1 MKIKQHF
8 FFIWALLISFTLPSL
23 AVYADTL
30 PVITKNPT
38 SEAIA
43 IGGKT
48 WFIAHADN
56 ALSMTWELVDPYG
69 NIYTLMEAMT
79 MNPGL
84 KLQALDGDTIAVS
97 NVPQSVNGWGVQ
109 ATFYGSAG
117 AVSTSPAYL
126 YVGDFL
132 TAYAPVIQTYRDYIR
147 GVPSSSDVMS
157 EYVDSPLTYYTLPY
171 EAYGVSLMMRYN
183 SDVGYYL
190 KDLNKDGIPELLIGI
205 SSVQSYDSY
214 PDATTL
220 YDLFTLSNW
229 QPRRLLAS
237 SERVIYKFRSDNM
250 IYNYGSGGASYLTHT
265 IYKYNGYGFDTV
277 RSILSDNGNYS
288 MTQENGVS
296 TPISET
302 QFWQLA
308 DEFEAPVIKFAVT
321 PIK

>member
-1 MKIKQHF
+1 MKTKKYF
-8 FFIWALLISFTLPSL
+8 FFVWMILISLFLPYL
-23 AVYADTL
+23 AASADTV

-56 ALSMTWELVDPYG
+56 ATSMTWELVDPSG
-69 NIYTLMEAMT
+69 SVHTLMEAMT

-84 KLQALDGDTIAVS
+84 KLQALEGDTIAVS

-109 ATFYGSAG
+109 ATFYGPGG

-147 GVPSSSDVMS
+147 GVPSSSDSMT
-157 EYVDSPLTYYTLPY
+157 EYGDYPLTYYTMPY
-171 EAYGVSLMMRYN
+171 EIYGVSLMMRYDPN
-183 SDVGYYL
+183 VGYYL

-205 SSVQSYDSY
+205 SSAQKYDSY

-220 YDLFTLSNW
+220 YDLFTLVNW

-237 SERVIYKFRSDNM
+237 SERVIYKFRSDNT
-250 IYNYGSGGASYLTHT
+250 IYNYGSGGASYFSHT

-288 MTQENGVS
+288 FTSENGVT
-296 TPISET
+296 TPISES

-308 DEFEAPVIKFAVT
+308 DEFEASVIHFAVT
-321 PIK
+321 QIK